1 VVVFQRS
8 HLPLWPSLDTFSP
21 LIILLFAGVHLANFA
36 NGNGYGLPTTLP
48 WGVYLWNATRHPV
61 QIYALVLSLA
71 PLAWLLIHT
80 RLLKVTNNYH
90 SGLIFANTLASL
102 AIITVITRAFV
113 AEKVPFLGLDL
124 VQVVAWMALLAALGL
139 IFVFKF
145 RQPRQTRVFL
155 SLGSNRN
162 PREQTYQAS
171 QDIAK
176 FAKIMSRSSLYETAD
191 VREDHAGETYIN
203 RVLEVETDLTYP
215 ALVEKTKAIES
226 AHGRQSGDKED
237 VPMDIDILTYGRQVF
252 VMESSAAIPKR
263 GINHYRY
270 VALPLAEIAPD
281 FRHPASGIAIQD
293 ILAKLDEQEQPVRKI
308 TEVENG
314 T

>member
-1 VVVFQRS
+1 
-8 HLPLWPSLDTFSP
+8 
-21 LIILLFAGVHLANFA
+21 
-36 NGNGYGLPTTLP
+36 
-48 WGVYLWNATRHPV
+48 
-61 QIYALVLSLA
+61 
-71 PLAWLLIHT
+71 
-80 RLLKVTNNYH
+80 
-90 SGLIFANTLASL
+90 
-102 AIITVITRAFV
+102 
-113 AEKVPFLGLDL
+113 
-124 VQVVAWMALLAALGL
+124 
-139 IFVFKF
+139 
-145 RQPRQTRVFL
+145 
-155 SLGSNRN
+155 
-162 PREQTYQAS
+162 
-171 QDIAK
+171 
-176 FAKIMSRSSLYETAD
+176 MSRSSLYETAD